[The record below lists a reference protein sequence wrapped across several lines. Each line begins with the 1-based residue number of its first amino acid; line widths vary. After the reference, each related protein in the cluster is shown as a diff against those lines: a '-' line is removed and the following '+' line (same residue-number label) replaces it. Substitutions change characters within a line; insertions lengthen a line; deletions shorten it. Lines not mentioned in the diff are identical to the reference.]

1 MRSSSGL
8 TVIASDRFRAKSQ
21 HRERAARPD
30 RALLVFPADACDAP
44 ALLPPRRA
52 RDLFR
57 PRAPPHY
64 DVDVPSRKQRGPF
77 LFARSTERSA
87 ACPPSTSRPANP
99 ALLHLGIMAGL
110 RARPLRRRQPA
121 TLSRSAIA
129 SRSIQPRDRP
139 WAGQ

>member
-30 RALLVFPADACDAP
+30 HAPLVFLADAGDAP
-44 ALLPPRRA
+44 ALLPPHRA

-57 PRAPPHY
+57 PKARPHS
-64 DVDVPSRKQRGPF
+64 DADVPSRKRKGPF
-77 LFARSTERSA
+77 LFARSIERSA

-99 ALLHLGIMAGL
+99 ASLHLGIMAGL
-110 RARPLRRRQPA
+110 PPRPLPPPPPA

-129 SRSIQPRDRP
+129 SRRIQPR
-139 WAGQ
+139 